1 MAYAVRYLLLA
12 AIVGGVFG
20 LAVVAL
26 MRTADPASSGFADAV
41 AAAEP
46 SVVNIYSK
54 KAVHTR
60 LHPICELPRYRE
72 LCDAANVPDRRPQ
85 NSLGSGVIVR
95 SDGYILTNAH
105 VIADADEILVS
116 FSDDQN
122 TSAQLI
128 GTDPETDLAVI
139 RANATGLRPIQMGS
153 SSDARVGDVVLAIGN
168 PFGIGQTVS
177 MGIVSAKGRYG
188 LSSTYDD
195 FIQTDAAINPGN
207 SGGAL
212 IDVKG
217 RLLGINSLFYS
228 QTGGSQGLGF
238 AVPVELALSVLE
250 EIIAEG
256 RVIRGWLGID
266 IDPIPAP
273 DKAGIVIAEVVPD
286 GPAAKV
292 GVMTGDIIVAINDQ
306 AALVPRVVL
315 KQIGVAEPGSDVK
328 LSLLRNGVPLEV
340 HAIAG
345 VRPPP
350 RQLPLPQQQ

>member
-26 MRTADPASSGFADAV
+26 MRTADPASAGFADAV

-139 RANATGLRPIQMGS
+139 RANATGLRPIRMGS
-153 SSDARVGDVVLAIGN
+153 SNDARVGDVVLAIGN

-188 LSSTYDD
+188 LSSPYDD

-250 EIIAEG
+250 EIIVDG

-273 DKAGIVIAEVVPD
+273 DKAGLVIAEVVPD

-292 GVMTGDIIVAINDQ
+292 GVMTGDIIVAINDE
-306 AALVPRVVL
+306 AALVPRVVS
-315 KQIGVAEPGSDVK
+315 KQIGVAEPGSDIK

-350 RQLPLPQQQ
+350 RRQ

>member
-12 AIVGGVFG
+12 AFGGGLLG
-20 LAVVAL
+20 LAVVVL
-26 MRTADPASSGFADAV
+26 MRTADPSSTGYADAV

-46 SVVNIYSK
+46 SVVNIYSM

-116 FSDDQN
+116 FSDEQK

-153 SSDARVGDVVLAIGN
+153 SDQARVGDIALAIGN

-177 MGIVSAKGRYG
+177 MGIVSAKGRYM
-188 LSSTYDD
+188 LNSPYDD

-238 AVPVELALSVLE
+238 AVPVELALSVLD

-266 IDPIPAP
+266 IDPIPVH
-273 DKAGIVIAEVVPD
+273 DKGGIVIAKVVPG

-306 AALVPRVVL
+306 PAAVPRIVS

-328 LSLLRNGVPLEV
+328 LRLLRDGVPLEV
-340 HAIAG
+340 HVTAG

-350 RQLPLPQQQ
+350 EPT